1 MAMNIFKGGRRASKI
16 AIGLWLIVCAVV
28 ILSVLFT
35 KGISDTA
42 DDWYSM
48 FGAIVVPLMIVW
60 GFTYATGYIIRGFL
74 RIPKGQDDK

>member
-35 KGISDTA
+35 KGISETA

-48 FGAIVVPLMIVW
+48 FGAIFVPLIIIW
-60 GFTYATGYIIRGFL
+60 GFTCATGYIVRGFL
-74 RIPKGQDDK
+74 SIPRGRDKK

>member
-48 FGAIVVPLMIVW
+48 FGAIFVPLIIIW
-60 GFTYATGYIIRGFL
+60 GFTCATGYIIRRFL
-74 RIPKGQDDK
+74 SIPKGQDNK